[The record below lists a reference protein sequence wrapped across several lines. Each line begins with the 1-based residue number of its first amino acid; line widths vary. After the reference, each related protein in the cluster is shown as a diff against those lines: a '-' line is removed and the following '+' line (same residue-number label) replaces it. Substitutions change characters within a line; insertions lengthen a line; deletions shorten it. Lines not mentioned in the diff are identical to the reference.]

1 MSTAIDEQLS
11 SQERQRIFSELR
23 SLRQD
28 TQAFRT
34 EAYRLRTAGSL
45 DAATNERL
53 RAQQQEL
60 EQRGTALI
68 TQYARCYIPLF
79 CSAVYLRVIGSISGA
94 NGMWSRTRVCDGLRF
109 TDISVSSAVSLFS
122 QRQRNGC
129 VIRESTAVD
138 CWELSSAA
146 GLKTQCFYF
155 WGGFRQSAPW
165 GSYP

>member
-68 TQYARCYIPLF
+68 TQLNLGRERNVEPD
-79 CSAVYLRVIGSISGA
+79 SASDNAMDV
-94 NGMWSRTRVCDGLRF
+94 T
-109 TDISVSSAVSLFS
+109 SAS
-122 QRQRNGC
+122 QPQL
-129 VIRESTAVD
+129 TAGN
-138 CWELSSAA
+138 CLQLQ
-146 GLKTQCFYF
+146 G
-155 WGGFRQSAPW
+155 
-165 GSYP
+165 

>member
-1 MSTAIDEQLS
+1 MTVMVTHLIVLTATMSTAIDKQVS

-53 RAQQQEL
+53 RAKQQEL

-68 TQYARCYIPLF
+68 GQYAPLLYP
-79 CSAVYLRVIGSISGA
+79 YLLSRHILIGNRLRSPRERNVEPDSG
-94 NGMWSRTRVCDGLRF
+94 MRHPPLHRHICL
-109 TDISVSSAVSLFS
+109 I
-122 QRQRNGC
+122 
-129 VIRESTAVD
+129 
-138 CWELSSAA
+138 
-146 GLKTQCFYF
+146 
-155 WGGFRQSAPW
+155 GGFPI
-165 GSYP
+165 

>member
-11 SQERQRIFSELR
+11 SQERQRVFSELR

-60 EQRGTALI
+60 EQRGTTLI
-68 TQYARCYIPLF
+68 TQYASLLYPSLLSRRILMANRLQPPRERNVEPDSGMRQSPLYGHMSHRQLP
-79 CSAVYLRVIGSISGA
+79 CLASDNA
-94 NGMWSRTRVCDGLRF
+94 MD
-109 TDISVSSAVSLFS
+109 VSSAS
-122 QRQRNGC
+122 QPQ
-129 VIRESTAVD
+129 
-138 CWELSSAA
+138 LAA
-146 GLKTQCFYF
+146 GNCLQLQ
-155 WGGFRQSAPW
+155 G
-165 GSYP
+165 